1 MKVKCLT
8 SIYPSKMINESN
20 KYTKLIF
27 TKNINC
33 YTYIFF
39 SLSGNFTIFN
49 IIIIR

>member
-39 SLSGNFTIFN
+39 HFLEFETPGGRFY
-49 IIIIR
+49 